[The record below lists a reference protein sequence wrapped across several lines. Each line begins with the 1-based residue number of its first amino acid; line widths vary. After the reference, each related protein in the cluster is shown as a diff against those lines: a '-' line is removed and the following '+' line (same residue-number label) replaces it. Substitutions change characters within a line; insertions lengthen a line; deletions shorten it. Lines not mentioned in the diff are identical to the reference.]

1 MLKNIIITILGLFIV
16 VFWLKEEP
24 EDMVSDDPNDVTI
37 EYKCN
42 ELDTYESV
50 PVEVIEEC
58 KSRGFAVRDTI

>member
-1 MLKNIIITILGLFIV
+1 MLKNIIITILGLCII

-50 PVEVIEEC
+50 PAEVIEEC

>member
-1 MLKNIIITILGLFIV
+1 MLKNIIITILSIAII

-42 ELDTYESV
+42 ELDSYENV
-50 PVEVIEEC
+50 PPEVIEEC
-58 KSRGFAVRDTI
+58 KSRGYSVRNTI